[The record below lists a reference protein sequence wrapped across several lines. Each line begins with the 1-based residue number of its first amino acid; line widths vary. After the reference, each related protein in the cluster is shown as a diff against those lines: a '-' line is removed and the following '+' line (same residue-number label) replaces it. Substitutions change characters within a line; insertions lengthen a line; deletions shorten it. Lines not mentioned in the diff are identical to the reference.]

1 VHVADAMDEGALVLT
16 PVCRDIT
23 LNTMGLHGNALRP
36 GVVAA
41 QLAGVGAKIDMAL
54 AECSESV
61 DSRMRENIAIAS
73 ERAQALRSMASAFSS
88 LRSLPLTDL
97 AERSPSLG
105 KLIPGLAFAA
115 ERVLRKFDYFDAEHG
130 ALLDDGIRCQVREF
144 IPWIKAQAEAASAIW
159 DAYVKEL
166 QAGIAASSEE
176 YAQEYNEVFSGAD
189 ADGLD

>member
-1 VHVADAMDEGALVLT
+1 MLVSDAMAEWARVLT
-16 PVCRDIT
+16 PVCRDII
-23 LNTMGLHGNALRP
+23 LNPMGLHQNALRP

-61 DSRMRENIAIAS
+61 DSRMRENIALTS
-73 ERAQALRSMASAFSS
+73 ERAQALRSMAFAFSS

-97 AERSPSLG
+97 AEQSPSLG

-115 ERVLRKFDYFDAEHG
+115 ERVLRKFEFFDAEHG
-130 ALLDDGIRCQVREF
+130 ALLDDGIRCQVRDF
-144 IPWIKAQAEAASAIW
+144 VPWIKAQAEAATAIW
-159 DAYVKEL
+159 NAYVKDL
-166 QAGIAASSEE
+166 QIDIAASSED
-176 YAQEYNEVFSGAD
+176 YAREYNEVFSGAD